1 MGQRPSVG
9 PVFSVPR
16 LFMAM
21 LRAAASRFA
30 RPAVA
35 IVAATSF
42 TASQSRCKES
52 IAAHGERP
60 YLHSEDWLT
69 KAKGSSVRKAH
80 LLYKQAAEMGDL
92 EAMYRLAK
100 DYLNGAGTVKDP
112 IHAAELLKEASGKG
126 HARATYTLAVLY
138 RLGIGVEKDLKQA
151 NALLK
156 KAADAGSVEVR
167 GALHTPGQL
176 HTSTKADIGR
186 GRLSR
191 HN

>member
-1 MGQRPSVG
+1 MG
-9 PVFSVPR
+9 R

-42 TASQSRCKES
+42 IASQSRCKES

-92 EAMYRLAK
+92 EAVYRLAK
-100 DYLNGAGTVKDP
+100 DYLNGVGTVKDP
-112 IHAAELLKEASGKG
+112 IHAAELLQSAAEKG

-138 RLGIGVEKDLKQA
+138 RLGQGVEQDIRKA
-151 NALLK
+151 NELLK
-156 KAADAGSVEVR
+156 KAAEAGSME
-167 GALHTPGQL
+167 ALAAMQAAGNFHTDA
-176 HTSTKADIGR
+176 KADFGR
-186 GRLSR
+186 GRLQSSR
-191 HN
+191 K